1 MEKDIPRRLARIL
14 APLGNHIVA
23 VFFDVDEGEERAHE
37 SADDPFTLS
46 IDLLYSTDTDP
57 AAAEAAA
64 TKAAVE
70 ITTAFRERYFDNKA
84 QRWSAIELLHCT
96 PISDEALTYAMSL
109 RLKRWNADY
118 ISLRAD
124 PVQPMVVE

>member
-1 MEKDIPRRLARIL
+1 MNPLHLWHLAM
-14 APLGNHIVA
+14 AYAELGQL
-23 VFFDVDEGEERAHE
+23 
-37 SADDPFTLS
+37 DDAWRC
-46 IDLLYSTDTDP
+46 IDDAID
-57 AAAEAAA
+57 
-64 TKAAVE
+64 
-70 ITTAFRERYFDNKA
+70 FDNKA

-124 PVQPMVVE
+124 PVQPWSSSRAGQLCGSVRLV